1 MKKKKSPAKRILNGI
16 GTIGVV
22 LIVIL
27 TILLVGTRLF
37 GIYPYVV
44 LSGSMEPTYH
54 TGSLIYDKQVDPFE
68 LEAGDV
74 ITFMLDEDTLATHRI
89 VEVVPDPEDPST
101 IRFVTKGDANDF
113 IDGGMVHYKNVVG
126 SPIFT
131 IPYLGYLANFVQNPP
146 GLYIAI
152 VFCAILVLLAFLPD
166 LFDEDDKKSKKKKGK
181 KHKAHDKDV
190 AAMWRYKEGEK

>member
-22 LIVIL
+22 FIVVL

-54 TGSLIYDKQVDPFE
+54 TGSLIYDKQVDPYE

-89 VEVVPDPEDPST
+89 VKVVPDPEDPST
-101 IRFVTKGDANDF
+101 IRFVTKGDANEF
-113 IDGGMVHYKNVVG
+113 IDGSMVHYKNVVG

-152 VFCAILVLLAFLPD
+152 VFCALIVLLAFLPD
-166 LFDEDDKKSKKKKGK
+166 LFDEEKPKKKKGK
-181 KHKAHDKDV
+181 KHKARDEDV